1 MNIIGDDQYNPL
13 NESNPSDQS
22 LVIFDVV
29 IFNPRI
35 MKIAAESF
43 TRLRHKNV
51 SLIFCTQNVFL
62 PDKTYRT
69 ITLNL
74 TASFLLRMRDCRQ
87 VSLYGKT
94 FLTKDKIDCFLELY
108 KRVVFKERQY
118 GYLMV
123 DFTKF
128 SENPLALRSYIFEDE
143 GYERA
148 YQL

>member
-1 MNIIGDDQYNPL
+1 
-13 NESNPSDQS
+13 
-22 LVIFDVV
+22 
-29 IFNPRI
+29 

-43 TRLRHKNV
+43 TRLCHKIV
-51 SLIFCTQNVFL
+51 SLFFWTQNVFL

-74 TASFLLRMRDCRQ
+74 TASFSQ
-87 VSLYGKT
+87 VSLYGKS

-108 KRVVFKERQY
+108 KRVVFKEHQY

-123 DFTKF
+123 HFTKF
-128 SENPLALRSYIFEDE
+128 SENPLALRSYIFKDE